1 MTKCS
6 KPPRQYNVINAI
18 NIAIF
23 ILKWSYDYY
32 MDGILKLIFA
42 IIERERG
49 WVPLYIQIFVTTIT
63 RLGYGLLK
71 LLASLS
77 GNSHIILIISA

>member
-1 MTKCS
+1 
-6 KPPRQYNVINAI
+6 
-18 NIAIF
+18 
-23 ILKWSYDYY
+23 

-49 WVPLYIQIFVTTIT
+49 RVPLYIQIFVTTIT